1 METYKEILD
10 RMRSAY
16 MEKSGVSPEDV
27 SDIGLRLQV
36 LAGELYRAE
45 ARMDWLW
52 RQAFP
57 HTADGPQLD
66 LHGAQRGVLRKE
78 SRKAA
83 GVLAFSRY
91 VPITFDLV
99 IPKGTVCAAYGDE
112 AVEYETTEDGILPA
126 GKVTVEVPAQAVAGG
141 SKGNAAASYINT
153 LVTEVNGI
161 NYVVNPA
168 PFTGGTDSEDDEA
181 YRRRILEAY
190 SRPLVWGNA
199 AYYENIALSREGV
212 TDAQAVPRENGAG
225 TVSVYVWG
233 DKAAPSA
240 ETLAAL
246 EGDFQEMGEAGVAV
260 TVKAATT
267 RRCNLSC
274 YIKVRPEADFAKA
287 KAAVQAA
294 LARWFGERKIGDAV
308 YLGDLN
314 RVILDADP
322 AISRVT
328 FPSGNADVEGTAGV
342 VPVAGGTVIGGGI

>member
-1 METYKEILD
+1 MKEKY
-10 RMRSAY
+10 A
-16 MEKSGVSPEDV
+16 EKSGGNPEDV

-36 LAGELYRAE
+36 LAGELYRAQ

-66 LHGAQRGVLRKE
+66 LHGAQRGVLRKG

-99 IPKGTVCAAYGDE
+99 IPKGTVCAASGEE
-112 AVEYETTEDGILPA
+112 AVEYETTEEGILTA
-126 GKVTVEVPAQAVAGG
+126 GTVTVEVPAQAVAGG
-141 SKGNAAASYINT
+141 IKGNAAASYINT

-161 NYVVNPA
+161 NYVVNPE
-168 PFTGGTDSEDDEA
+168 PFTGGADPEGDED
-181 YRRRILEAY
+181 YRQRILSAY

-199 AYYENIALSREGV
+199 AYYEDIALTREGV
-212 TDAQAVPRENGAG
+212 SDAQAVPREDGAG
-225 TVSVYVWG
+225 TVTVYVWG
-233 DKAAPSA
+233 DGAAPSA
-240 ETLAAL
+240 GVLTAL
-246 EGDFQEMGEAGVAV
+246 EGDFQEMAEAGVTV

-267 RRCNLSC
+267 RRVNLSC
-274 YIKVRPEADFAKA
+274 YVKVRPGAEFSKA

-294 LARWFGERKIGDAV
+294 LARWFGERKIGDSV

-328 FPSGNADVEGTAGV
+328 FPNAMADTAGAAGV
-342 VPVAGGTVIGGGI
+342 VPVAGGTVIGEGT